1 VLPLIED
8 DPLVA
13 LLQEAAE
20 SELDGLVKTL
30 VQKGGWT
37 CKLKELKA
45 YQDYNPHHRAYARD
59 IAAEIQ
65 LYGANS
71 IASLFRSGRGVTYE
85 EIVRDVASH
94 LKLSPEGRVE
104 DVEDAIQRKVLETI
118 WKEATPEQRRAF
130 LEELTVG
137 DVSLKATSSATMPS
151 ILMEATH
158 LSGFAAYKLSV
169 IVANA
174 AAKAV
179 LGHGLSFVANATLTK
194 SLSVLIGPLGW
205 SIAAGWAAHCI
216 AGEAYRVTV
225 PCVLQVTM
233 IRRAIIERERLARK
247 RVKRRIRKLTLCVVA
262 PLLILLILSLL
273 AYHSR

>member
-1 VLPLIED
+1 
-8 DPLVA
+8 
-13 LLQEAAE
+13 
-20 SELDGLVKTL
+20 
-30 VQKGGWT
+30 
-37 CKLKELKA
+37 
-45 YQDYNPHHRAYARD
+45 
-59 IAAEIQ
+59 
-65 LYGANS
+65 
-71 IASLFRSGRGVTYE
+71 
-85 EIVRDVASH
+85 
-94 LKLSPEGRVE
+94 
-104 DVEDAIQRKVLETI
+104 LETI

-130 LEELTVG
+130 LDELTVG

-151 ILMEATH
+151 ILLETTH

-194 SLSVLIGPLGW
+194 GLSVLIGPVGW
-205 SIAAGWAAHCI
+205 SIAAGWTAHCI

-262 PLLILLILSLL
+262 PPLILLILSLL